1 MSTCTEHFHSRW
13 TAACTLHMETIV
25 DKRSETNLQES
36 DAGLT
41 RKRDLAMGLRRLVGD
56 LGFEKK
62 KNKKISCS
70 RKISSS
76 HFSVVKT
83 KLCPKGNKFSC
94 LRAS

>member
-56 LGFEKK
+56 LGFEEKEI
-62 KNKKISCS
+62 KNKKI
-70 RKISSS
+70 KLQPKNFQ
-76 HFSVVKT
+76 FSFFR
-83 KLCPKGNKFSC
+83 CEN
-94 LRAS
+94 